1 MAAIRFFSADWA
13 AAARTAI
20 NEGPDPATVERKLEG
35 FWNWIERAKANVNCT
50 LGLAVRDLPDGGPDA
65 IVLELERGACTGVSL
80 TTRAQAEPRCTY
92 LLAGDCAAW
101 REVMD
106 GYDMGRSIMYRKL
119 LLEQG
124 ELLVPSTTG
133 PKPSPACNA
142 SPPPSPSPRH
152 AVAELWTNRIYSLH
166 AVHHHFPPP
175 LLGQIDAV
183 AQRQGVS
190 RNRFVM
196 RACQDAIAKDAG
208 EWPEHFFHLDL
219 DPGELA
225 VLREAGHEMERS
237 IRAARH
243 SRGAPLL

>member
-124 ELLVPSTTG
+124 ELLVFFRTVYYWTETL
-133 PKPSPACNA
+133 AC
-142 SPPPSPSPRH
+142 
-152 AVAELWTNRIYSLH
+152 LQRIPT
-166 AVHHHFPPP
+166 AFP
-175 LLGQIDAV
+175 
-183 AQRQGVS
+183 
-190 RNRFVM
+190 
-196 RACQDAIAKDAG
+196 
-208 EWPEHFFHLDL
+208 LDL

-237 IRAARH
+237 IRAARR